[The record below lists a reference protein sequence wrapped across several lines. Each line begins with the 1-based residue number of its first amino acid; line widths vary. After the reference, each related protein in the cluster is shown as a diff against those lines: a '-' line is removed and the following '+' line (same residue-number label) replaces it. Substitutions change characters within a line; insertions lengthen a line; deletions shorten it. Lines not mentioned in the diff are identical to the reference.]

1 MTVRVHG
8 ETNMRKR
15 WMILAVSLGV
25 AAMAQASARDLHVDN
40 EHCGYSSAYDVQ
52 AKPDGIDFHRS
63 GDGHP
68 SDVFMHD
75 GQLRV
80 NGKAV
85 AVSPA
90 DAARLRAYESDM
102 RDLLPQMAGIANEA
116 IGMAF
121 DALTTVAATLGG
133 SQHHRDALVDRLN
146 HQRREALRALNAHIN
161 AQRWDQQGFGSA
173 IEQPVT
179 EAANDMAHSITRSV
193 LWAVLTGHAS
203 DVEARADAIDQ
214 SIDKAM
220 DQRSDQLEARAK
232 AVCPRLESLDKL
244 QQQFSFRL
252 ADGSALQLLKHTNT
266 EHENQARQVAIR

>member
-1 MTVRVHG
+1 MTVRVYG

-15 WMILAVSLGV
+15 WMVLAVSLGLAV
-25 AAMAQASARDLHVDN
+25 TAQVSARDLHVDSN
-40 EHCGYSSAYDVQ
+40 QCGYSSAYDVQ
-52 AKPDGIDFHRS
+52 AKSDGIDFSRS
-63 GDGHP
+63 DKGHP
-68 SDVFMHD
+68 ADVFMHD
-75 GQLRV
+75 GQLQV

-90 DAARLRAYESDM
+90 DAARLRAYESNM
-102 RDLLPQMAGIANEA
+102 RELLPQMAGIANDA

-121 DALTTVAATLGG
+121 DALSTVAATLGG
-133 SQHHRDALVDRLN
+133 SQHHREELVDRLN
-146 HQRREALRALNAHIN
+146 HQRRLALRALDAHVN
-161 AQRWDQQGFGSA
+161 AQRWDQQGFGAA

-179 EAANDMAHSITRSV
+179 EAANDMAHSLTRSV

-220 DQRSDQLEARAK
+220 NERSDQLEARAK
-232 AVCPRLESLDKL
+232 AVCPRLKSLETL

-252 ADGSALQLLKHTNT
+252 ADGSPLELLNHPNT
-266 EHENQARQVAIR
+266 EHDNQARQVAIR

>member
-1 MTVRVHG
+1 
-8 ETNMRKR
+8 MRKR
-15 WMILAVSLGV
+15 WMVLAMSV
-25 AAMAQASARDLHVDN
+25 AVTAQGSARGLHVDS

-52 AKPDGIDFHRS
+52 AKPEGLDFHRS
-63 GDGHP
+63 DDGHP

-75 GQLRV
+75 GRLRV
-80 NGKAV
+80 NGKVV

-90 DAARLRAYESDM
+90 DAARLRAYENNM

-121 DALTTVAATLGG
+121 DALATVAATLGG

-146 HQRREALRALNAHIN
+146 HQRRAALRVLDAHVNAR
-161 AQRWDQQGFGSA
+161 RWDQQGFGSA

-220 DQRSDQLEARAK
+220 DQRSDQLEASVK

-244 QQQFSFRL
+244 QRQFSFRL
-252 ADGSALQLLKHTNT
+252 ADGSALQLLTHTNM
-266 EHENQARQVAIR
+266 EHENQARQVATR